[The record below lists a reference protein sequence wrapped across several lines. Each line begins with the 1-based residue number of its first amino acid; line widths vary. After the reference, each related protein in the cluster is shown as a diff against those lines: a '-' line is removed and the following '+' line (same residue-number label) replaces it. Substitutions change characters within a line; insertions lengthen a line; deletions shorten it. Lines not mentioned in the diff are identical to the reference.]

1 MQSPI
6 YIDSGKTVLF
16 VSDLHI
22 DSDSRKNVKEI
33 REVIEVENPD
43 FIFVLG
49 DLFSAAFGWM
59 SHEIYDRFNF
69 VDYLQELAGSGR
81 KVLWIEGN
89 HEFGLKY
96 LKGGID
102 TAEKEVELNLGGKK
116 IYLAHGDLVD
126 SNIRYLVFRFLTKN
140 RLSLFLSRAIIPCRL
155 LFKISTAIDKKLISA
170 YNDSTAMM
178 REFAKE
184 RFEKG
189 FDTVIL
195 AHTHKADFYIKG
207 KHCYYNT
214 GEFAEKKEY
223 LLYKDG
229 RFEAKRYTK

>member
-6 YIDSGKTVLF
+6 YIDSSKTVLF

-59 SHEIYDRFNF
+59 RTEIYDKFDF
-69 VDYLQELAGSGR
+69 VDYLRRLNKTGKKAI
-81 KVLWIEGN
+81 WIEGN

-96 LKGGID
+96 LKGID
-102 TAEKEVELNLGGKK
+102 TASEIELNLGSRK

-155 LFKISTAIDKKLISA
+155 LFKISTVIDKKLISA

-189 FDTVIL
+189 FDAVIL

-229 RFEAKRYTK
+229 RFKAKRYTK